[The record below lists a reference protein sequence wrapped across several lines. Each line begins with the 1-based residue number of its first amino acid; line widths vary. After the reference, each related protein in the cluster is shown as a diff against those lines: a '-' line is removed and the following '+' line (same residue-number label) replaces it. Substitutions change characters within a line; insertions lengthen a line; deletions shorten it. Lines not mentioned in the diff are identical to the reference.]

1 MIKKITVMIMMMNKD
16 FSTIMMKM
24 MRKRRRW
31 KVRNLKYD
39 YEKIIIMRTFYDE
52 EEEVDL

>member
-52 EEEVDL
+52 EEDL